1 MSNIINVARGFE
13 KADLVIKNANIVN
26 VLSEE
31 IHKADIAIVDGIIA
45 GIGENYSGE
54 KEIDVNGA
62 YVTPSFIDGHVHLE
76 STMMLP
82 SEFAKVALPAGTTTV
97 IIDPHEISNVLGLHG
112 ISFMHETVK
121 ICLWMCIQ
129 CFRPVF
135 LQLRLKHQGLT
146 STAMICHF

>member
-1 MSNIINVARGFE
+1 MSNIIKVARGLE

-31 IHKADIAIVDGIIA
+31 IHKGDIAICDGVIA

-54 KEIDVNGA
+54 KEIDINGA

-82 SEFAKVALPAGTTTV
+82 KEFAKT
-97 IIDPHEISNVLGLHG
+97 I
-112 ISFMHETVK
+112 
-121 ICLWMCIQ
+121 
-129 CFRPVF
+129 
-135 LQLRLKHQGLT
+135 LQPCSTR
-146 STAMICHF
+146 STAA

>member
-82 SEFAKVALPAGTTTV
+82 S
-97 IIDPHEISNVLGLHG
+97 I
-112 ISFMHETVK
+112 
-121 ICLWMCIQ
+121 
-129 CFRPVF
+129 
-135 LQLRLKHQGLT
+135 LQLPPDRIG
-146 STAMICHF
+146 SP

>member
-31 IHKADIAIVDGIIA
+31 IHKADIAIKDGIIA

-54 KEIDVNGA
+54 KEIDIQGA

-76 STMMLP
+76 STMMQKLRFRQVLQRL
-82 SEFAKVALPAGTTTV
+82 SLTRMKFQMYWGFTALALCTR
-97 IIDPHEISNVLGLHG
+97 LL
-112 ISFMHETVK
+112 K
-121 ICLWMCIQ
+121 ICLWMFIQ
-129 CFRPVF
+129 CFRPVCR
-135 LQLRLKHQGLT
+135 QLRLKHQVLT
-146 STAMICHF
+146 